1 MNSLPEPLLLET
13 LLTGTRPLDPSIR
26 PVDVTGPMLTPPPR
40 RARVAVAG
48 ASGFIGTALCPLLA
62 ERFEVVALT
71 RSPARARTPDANG
84 LVHWRQC
91 DLFRASELSAAL
103 ADIDYAVYLVHSLA
117 PSSRLTQARPRDMDL
132 VLADNFAHAATSN
145 RLKQIVFVSGVMPE
159 SFRVSPLLWS
169 QREVEMV
176 LGSRGTPVTAL
187 RASLVMGPGGTGPGL
202 LLELVRRL
210 PVLLLPPA
218 ASSSTRPIALRDLVR
233 AILHCLGQPE
243 RFRGAFD
250 IGGAEVL
257 SYEAMLRETAAA
269 LGLRRR
275 FIQVPMLPIGLAS
288 LTARAVSGAP
298 AAMVGAIVESLPQ
311 DTQMRDNPLQRA
323 IEPDALGF
331 RAALEAS
338 LDPRTRRLLPSPRA
352 RIREQ
357 DRERMRAQSLV
368 RSIQRAILPPGQ
380 DAAWLAGNYFRW
392 LGHCCWPLVR
402 SQVADNG
409 DVEVWSRLPRLKL
422 LALRR
427 MAAES
432 TPERQIYA
440 IAGGLLARTVAGAGD
455 GHARFEFQTLLDGR
469 YTMTAIHDYAP
480 ALPWSLY
487 ILTQAQ
493 AHRLVMHRYQSR
505 LARLAR

>member
-1 MNSLPEPLLLET
+1 MIQ
-13 LLTGTRPLDPSIR
+13 PS
-26 PVDVTGPMLTPPPR
+26 R

-48 ASGFIGTALCPLLA
+48 ASGFIGTALCPRLA

-71 RSPARARTPDANG
+71 RSPARTKDPDG
-84 LVHWRQC
+84 LIHWRQC
-91 DLFRASELSAAL
+91 DLFCARALSSAL
-103 ADIDYAVYLVHSLA
+103 TDIDYAIYLVHSLA

-132 VLADNFAHAATSN
+132 VLADHFARAAASN
-145 RLKQIVFVSGVMPE
+145 GLKQIVFVSGVMPE
-159 SFRVSPLLWS
+159 GFRVSPLLWS
-169 QREVEMV
+169 RREVEMV
-176 LGSRGTPVTAL
+176 LASRGTPVTAL
-187 RASLVMGPGGTGPGL
+187 RASLVLGPGGTGPGL
-202 LLELVRRL
+202 LLDLVRRL

-218 ASSSTRPIALRDLVR
+218 AGSATRPIALRDLVR

-250 IGGAEVL
+250 IGGAEAL
-257 SYEAMLRETAAA
+257 SYEAMLRETAAV

-275 FIQVPMLPIGLAS
+275 VIKVPVLPVGLAS
-288 LTARAVSGAP
+288 LTARLVSGAP

-311 DTQMRDNPLQRA
+311 DTRMRDNPVQQA
-323 IEPDALGF
+323 IAPGALGF

-338 LDPRTRRLLPSPRA
+338 IDPISKRLLPSPRA
-352 RIREQ
+352 RLQEQ
-357 DRERMRAQSLV
+357 DRKRMREQSLV

-392 LGHCCWPLVR
+392 LDRCCWPLVQ

-409 DVEVWSRLPRLKL
+409 DVEVWSRLPRLKM

-427 MAAES
+427 MAHES
-432 TPERQIYA
+432 TPERQVYE
-440 IAGGLLARTVAGAGD
+440 IAGGLLARQGD
-455 GHARFEFQTLLDGR
+455 GRARFEFQTLLDGR

-480 ALPWSLY
+480 ALPWYLY
-487 ILTQAQ
+487 TISQAP
-493 AHRLVMHRYQSR
+493 AHRLVMRRYQSR